1 MIVRRILKYGIGFMC
16 SFLVLSLISLYEHRD
31 VLSEYFSTA
40 FSSIIGVG
48 LYILIFAVG
57 IGLMLKALFR

>member
-1 MIVRRILKYGIGFMC
+1 MIIRRILKYGIGFLC
-16 SFLVLSLISLYEHRD
+16 VFLVLSFISLYEHREI
-31 VLSEYFSTA
+31 LSQYFSTA
-40 FSSIIGVG
+40 FSSLIGIG